1 MRYGRGFGDI
11 TEPVQYLDDTDTCN
25 YQIKLKHDA
34 TFQNIINII
43 CFMVI
48 SGIIVNTFAQLRDDK
63 AVNDHDMQN
72 KCYICNLD
80 RPDDDS
86 SGEFERHI
94 QFDHNLWNYVY
105 YMVYLDTK
113 DSSDYD
119 GVESFV
125 AQSIDDPDG
134 DISWVPG
141 KGALCLKEFQ
151 EEDE

>member
-34 TFQNIINII
+34 TFQIIINII

-119 GVESFV
+119 GVESFI

-151 EEDE
+151 EENE

>member
-1 MRYGRGFGDI
+1 
-11 TEPVQYLDDTDTCN
+11 
-25 YQIKLKHDA
+25 
-34 TFQNIINII
+34 
-43 CFMVI
+43 
-48 SGIIVNTFAQLRDDK
+48 
-63 AVNDHDMQN
+63 MQN

-125 AQSIDDPDG
+125 A
-134 DISWVPG
+134 
-141 KGALCLKEFQ
+141 
-151 EEDE
+151 